1 MAFPRPVA
9 AAMAM
14 LVVGSCWVPA
24 QSCSAA
30 TGTHQGQS
38 VPSSVETEHR
48 EINERLSK
56 LLKAGGDTARAAQVV
71 ETLLRPH
78 FVKEEQFALPP
89 LRALSQL
96 ASDQVPGDA
105 HELERLADQL
115 ARELPGMLAEH
126 EKIHG
131 ALRRLQAAAKK
142 EGKPEGVQFAQALSA
157 HAAMEEQVLYPAAVL
172 VGKYLKLKAR

>member
-1 MAFPRPVA
+1 MAFPRLMA

-14 LVVGSCWVPA
+14 LAFGSGWVPA

-30 TGTHQGQS
+30 ADTHQGHS
-38 VPSSVETEHR
+38 VPSSVEAEHR
-48 EINERLSK
+48 EIHERLSK
-56 LLKAGGDTARAAQVV
+56 LLKAGGDTARAAQAV

-89 LRALSQL
+89 LRALSPL

-105 HELERLADQL
+105 QALERLADQL
-115 ARELPGMLAEH
+115 SRELPSMLAEH

-142 EGKPEGVQFAQALSA
+142 EGKPEGVQFARALSA
-157 HAAMEEQVLYPAAVL
+157 HAAMEEQVFYPAAVL